1 MIQEDKNNVT
11 MTKEELEFSYLNKLE
26 AVFSEIA
33 ALESDVKDLKDEAK
47 DRNLDST
54 LLAAMAKAKVQG
66 KLAKIEDDCNDKL
79 QFIERINNR

>member
-11 MTKEELEFSYLNKLE
+11 MTKEELEFNYLSKLE
-26 AVFSEIA
+26 KVYSEIVV
-33 ALESDVKDLKDEAK
+33 LESDFKDLKDEAK
-47 DRNLDST
+47 ERNLDST

-66 KLAKIEDDCNDKL
+66 KLAKIEDECNGKL